1 MESTEPSMNKFISL
15 TVILALFAIPLISHS
30 QEIRT
35 GGESSD
41 FTLAV
46 KLYNDGM
53 YDLARA
59 QFQHF
64 IETYPESQLSVDA
77 RFYLGLTLLSLHRYS
92 EARTTFQN
100 FAMTYQDH
108 PKAPEAWW
116 NVGECYALEK
126 NYREAATAFERLTV
140 FYPKSSRAPEAL
152 LNAARYFIAVKD
164 TDDAKQSLRTVL
176 QNYVSSPQVV
186 TARMKLAEI
195 MASQGNLAAAKAE
208 LNRIINTTSD
218 PEQKLDAQ
226 LALVSI
232 LDQAG
237 ELDQATNLIST
248 LSKQTNAKIAL
259 TSGLLALSLGDA
271 EKAAA
276 QFLIASSDVHPSK
289 EISRKPQPET
299 ANASIKSAAMFGL
312 GVAHFKLRRYAE
324 AASDF
329 ERFEKTYP
337 ESDSNFTARWY
348 RAQSLT
354 QLRRFNEALAV
365 LEPLV
370 ESKDTSLMKLKALTF
385 SSRIAQ
391 ATGQPRRAAE
401 LLEQLVEYSQLL
413 SQSAQLAK
421 EWQQEALLLLAR
433 LYKDDLHN
441 PRQAVAT
448 LERLLAS
455 RPVSLRNWRMDDA
468 LFLTAQTMA
477 EEGNAQSAL
486 NFIDELV
493 QKFPAS
499 DLVEASVSL
508 RDSLQ
513 RYSTKKSD
521 HAVEALA
528 ELMRQFLSGTSKDQ
542 ALFELGMIQYRDLK
556 DFQKSALTFSEVS
569 RITGEPAL
577 REKALVQKAK
587 ASFYASAQN
596 KLSLPLRQAALAAI
610 SSALPLTIE
619 KEKSELQLMQL
630 QLLLFSAESMEKQAH
645 TETILPG
652 TVEPVDTSLAFS
664 TARNVLSST
673 SASDSAKA
681 AAASLAGRL
690 ALHLNQPAAAINWL
704 NHALSYAADDQR
716 PMLESL
722 LAQSLLLAGK
732 IDTAQ
737 VVLSDIA
744 RRKAANPAT
753 PAALWNLTR
762 IEVTNRQFKDAL
774 SNLRTIEESYYYTSY
789 ADSARALLP
798 VVLLRAGKTS
808 DAIAFITHEL
818 TEIDADPFAEDEAR
832 LPLLIALAES
842 YEAAGRLLDAQR
854 TYRQAIIL
862 DPRGKEAAW
871 LYQQFASV
879 EKRTGNTYTAIWS
892 LQHSA
897 ELAGSASGSIAV
909 TEQAANLLF
918 LQGADS
924 EAIQLY
930 TTLLKMVASA
940 EKSKEYKAKI
950 IIATYRMGDIPEAD
964 RLRREFISTYKSN
977 NDETQFAYER
987 SVALFKQQ
995 RYDEAKKAFESFI
1008 NDYSKSPLVPWAYY
1022 WIGKTEEATGQPDRA
1037 KKRFQKILKEFP
1049 GSDVIPR
1056 VYLSLGNIDFRAE
1069 KYEDAVRFY
1078 RTITDSLL
1086 VPAIGVNAD
1095 TAIVPYAMSNLIEA
1109 YKNLGMSDAALDY
1122 TRRFIQLFP
1131 NDPSIPDRRV
1141 DVGILYERLGYYDQA
1156 LLHFQNLLEEASPD
1170 LEAEIRYYIGE
1181 CYFYKADY
1189 ERAILEFLKVPYLT
1203 TKPTGIDWRANAFY
1217 MAGQSYEKMGKYN
1230 DAIKMYQEIINRP
1243 GIDATFKA
1251 GAQKEIDRV
1260 HTLITGG
1267 K

>member
-1 MESTEPSMNKFISL
+1 MNKFISL
-15 TVILALFAIPLISHS
+15 IVILALFAVPLISHG
-30 QEIRT
+30 QQIRA

-64 IETYPESQLSVDA
+64 IESYPQSQLSVDA
-77 RFYLGLTLLSLHRYS
+77 RFYLGLTLLALHRYG
-92 EARTTFQN
+92 EARTTFQT

-152 LNAARYFIAVKD
+152 VTAARYFIAVKD

-176 QNYVSSPQVV
+176 QSYISSPQVV

-195 MASQGNLAAAKAE
+195 MASEGNLAAAKAE
-208 LNRIINTTSD
+208 LSRIINTTSD
-218 PEQKLDAQ
+218 PEQKLEAQ
-226 LALVSI
+226 LTLVSV
-232 LDQAG
+232 LEQAG
-237 ELDQATNLIST
+237 ELDQATALISA

-259 TSGLLALSLGDA
+259 TSALLALSLGDA
-271 EKAAA
+271 ESAAA
-276 QFLIASSDVHPSK
+276 QFLIASSDIHPSK
-289 EISRKPQPET
+289 EVSHKLQPEA

-312 GVAHFKLRRYAE
+312 GVAHFKLHRYTE

-329 ERFEKTYP
+329 ERFERTYP

-354 QLRRFNEALAV
+354 QLRRFNEALAA

-370 ESKDTSLMKLKALTF
+370 ESKDTSLMKLKALAF
-385 SSRIAQ
+385 SSRIAR
-391 ATGQPRRAAE
+391 AAGQPRRAAE
-401 LLEQLVEYSQLL
+401 LMEQLVEYSQLF
-413 SQSAQLAK
+413 SQSTPLTK
-421 EWQQEALLLLAR
+421 EWEQEALLLLGL

-448 LERLLAS
+448 FSRLGGIAS
-455 RPVSLRNWRMDDA
+455 HSASPRHWRTDDA
-468 LFLTAQTMA
+468 LFLTAQTIA
-477 EEGNAQSAL
+477 EEGDAQSAL
-486 NFIDELV
+486 NFIDELL

-499 DLVEASVSL
+499 ELAQASLSL

-513 RYSTKKSD
+513 RYSMKQSD

-542 ALFELGMIQYRDLK
+542 VLFELGMIQYRELK
-556 DFQKSALTFSEVS
+556 DFQKSASTFNEVLRS
-569 RITGEPAL
+569 TSDPAL

-596 KLSLPLRQAALAAI
+596 RLSLPLRQAALAAI
-610 SSALPLTIE
+610 NSALALTIE

-630 QLLLFSAESMEKQAH
+630 QLLLFSAESMEKQAL
-645 TETILPG
+645 TETIPPITG
-652 TVEPVDTSLAFS
+652 EAVDTSLAFT

-690 ALHLNQPAAAINWL
+690 ALHLNQPAGAASWFTQ
-704 NHALSYAADDQR
+704 ALSYAANDQR
-716 PMLESL
+716 PILEGL

-753 PAALWNLTR
+753 PAALWNLAR
-762 IEVTNRQFKDAL
+762 IKFNNGQFKDAL
-774 SNLRTIEESYYYTSY
+774 SNLRTIEESYSYTSY

-798 VVLLRAGKTS
+798 EVLLRAGKTS
-808 DAIAFITHEL
+808 DAITFITHEL

-842 YEAAGRLLDAQR
+842 YEAAGRFLDAQR

-862 DPRGKEAAW
+862 DPRGEKAAW
-871 LYQQFASV
+871 LYQRFASV
-879 EKRTGNTYTAIWS
+879 EKRTGNTHTAIWS
-892 LQHSA
+892 LRHSA
-897 ELAGSASGSIAV
+897 ELAGSTSGSITV

-940 EKSKEYKAKI
+940 EKAKEYKAKI
-950 IIATYRMGDIPEAD
+950 IIATYRMGNIPEAD

-977 NDETQFAYER
+977 LDETQFAYER
-987 SVALFKQQ
+987 AVALFRQQ
-995 RYDEAKKAFESFI
+995 RYDDAKKAFESFI
-1008 NDYSKSPLVPWAYY
+1008 DEYSKSPLVPWASY
-1022 WIGKTEEATGQPDRA
+1022 WIGKTEEATGQLDRA
-1037 KKRFQKILKEFP
+1037 KKRFQKIVKEFP
-1049 GSDVIPR
+1049 SSDVVPR

-1078 RTITDSLL
+1078 RSIIDSLL
-1086 VPAIGVNAD
+1086 MPPTAVNAD

-1109 YKNLGMSDAALDY
+1109 YKDLGMSDAALDY

-1156 LLHFQNLLEEASPD
+1156 LLHFQNLLEEASPE

-1189 ERAILEFLKVPYLT
+1189 ERAILEFLKVPYLAT
-1203 TKPTGIDWRANAFY
+1203 RPTKIDWRANAFY

-1260 HTLITGG
+1260 RTLIPGG